1 LDGEY
6 DSELDTDVDRRMKD
20 EVDALDGI
28 DKDSD
33 AHKERYGN
41 DEEEDDEEEEDEK
54 NDDA

>member
-1 LDGEY
+1 LDREY

-33 AHKERYGN
+33 AHKERYGD